1 MAKLPIAQS
10 SQTAVESDLLCLRIK
25 SKAAQV
31 VNPSKHIVLYRKHI
45 SFVRKSKI
53 LILLGLVA
61 VDRALRFFIGL
72 CASSYSAVSLA
83 CKTHFERL
91 ALFVLS
97 GSESCETAIDRAFEL
112 YLIHSE
118 RSSPPAFCR
127 GPGAVALGK
136 VKDAISL
143 KSLCKILKPTSL
155 SG

>member
-61 VDRALRFFIGL
+61 VDRALRFFIGEEGDRGKNPDASI
-72 CASSYSAVSLA
+72 CAPALIVLSRSLA
-83 CKTHFERL
+83 KLTSSVWLYSCYPARSPVKQRSIELLSYILYIASDRPRPLFAAAP
-91 ALFVLS
+91 ALW
-97 GSESCETAIDRAFEL
+97 
-112 YLIHSE
+112 H
-118 RSSPPAFCR
+118 
-127 GPGAVALGK
+127 
-136 VKDAISL
+136 
-143 KSLCKILKPTSL
+143 
-155 SG
+155 